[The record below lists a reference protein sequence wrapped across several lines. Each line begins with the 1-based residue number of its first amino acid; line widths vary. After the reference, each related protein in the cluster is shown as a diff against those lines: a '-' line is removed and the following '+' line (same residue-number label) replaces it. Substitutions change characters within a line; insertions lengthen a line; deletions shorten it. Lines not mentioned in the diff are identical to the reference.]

1 MSGGYLRTFNIAML
15 LSNRFDKISVFAC
28 DNNFPYKG
36 NISGVFVVQGKYHK
50 SFPDRIRSYLD
61 SFFLNSF
68 SLKSQDAAFD
78 NIQNSLFQI
87 EGPYYLNLLKKKGI
101 KKYILN
107 EHNVYWELAE
117 MPTHDLKTDLY
128 NKLTFNRNKI
138 IEIKAIQNASHVLT
152 CSEIDKQKLLSN
164 VPEMSESVTVIPNC
178 VNLSEYELSEKLS
191 ENVEGNIYFV
201 LFIGLMSYFPNSDAV
216 QLICTKIAPKLDDKI
231 RFIIIGKEPPT
242 IRKPK
247 NVDFLGY
254 VDDVKR
260 YIRKSDICIAP
271 LRYGSGTRLKILE
284 YMALGKPVISTSK
297 GAEGLEYI
305 NSVNMIIEDN
315 IDSFPE
321 RILELIE
328 KKSKRDEIG
337 KNARQLIEEKYDW
350 DIYKE
355 KLVRIYEEIQ

>member
-1 MSGGYLRTFNIAML
+1 
-15 LSNRFDKISVFAC
+15 
-28 DNNFPYKG
+28 
-36 NISGVFVVQGKYHK
+36 
-50 SFPDRIRSYLD
+50 
-61 SFFLNSF
+61 
-68 SLKSQDAAFD
+68 
-78 NIQNSLFQI
+78 
-87 EGPYYLNLLKKKGI
+87 
-101 KKYILN
+101 
-107 EHNVYWELAE
+107 
-117 MPTHDLKTDLY
+117 
-128 NKLTFNRNKI
+128 
-138 IEIKAIQNASHVLT
+138 
-152 CSEIDKQKLLSN
+152 
-164 VPEMSESVTVIPNC
+164 
-178 VNLSEYELSEKLS
+178 
-191 ENVEGNIYFV
+191 
-201 LFIGLMSYFPNSDAV
+201 MSYFPNSDAV